1 MRAICGTSSD
11 SQTGSAEGDVAVHP
25 HPLHLI
31 ENPNH
36 PRGIDGTT
44 GMTRISGQA
53 IEYATTGGVAG
64 TAGLAGTA
72 AGDGVD
78 ACGGSAGWAGIAPWG
93 GSGAGVQTTTGGA
106 AAASGDRGAGGVS
119 HVDE

>member
-11 SQTGSAEGDVAVHP
+11 SQTGSAEGEVALHP

-44 GMTRISGQA
+44 GMAGVSGHT
-53 IEYATTGGVAG
+53 IEYAMTGGVAG
-64 TAGLAGTA
+64 TAGLAGATE
-72 AGDGVD
+72 GVH
-78 ACGGSAGWAGIAPWG
+78 A
-93 GSGAGVQTTTGGA
+93 
-106 AAASGDRGAGGVS
+106 
-119 HVDE
+119 